1 MRPTNHER
9 AAETLRFIISV
20 ITPCYFSSRR
30 TVAGYFNKPR
40 GSGSVISPPETQE
53 TPQRCRCQRRTKG
66 NAQGQRSLHATVFI
80 NGAVQ
85 LESQAYLTLSATE
98 PQQLHL
104 ISCPTVWNWIIF
116 AARRRLGDGG
126 AGRRGGVGGRHN
138 PSEFQMW
145 LWRHLC
151 VCLCAGIYSKTHFIA
166 WLISLLVWELW
177 VTPCVFEG
185 ERERQREREE
195 KKSRKQHNS
204 SQYIQSHVLVS
215 WAVPNNFSKCRKRS
229 HVTWYL

>member
-85 LESQAYLTLSATE
+85 LESQAYLTLSVTE

-126 AGRRGGVGGRHN
+126 AGRAAGWGG
-138 PSEFQMW
+138 
-145 LWRHLC
+145 
-151 VCLCAGIYSKTHFIA
+151 GIIHQSSKCDCEDI
-166 WLISLLVWELW
+166 
-177 VTPCVFEG
+177 CVFVYVRG
-185 ERERQREREE
+185 FIP
-195 KKSRKQHNS
+195 KH
-204 SQYIQSHVLVS
+204 ILLLGWLV
-215 WAVPNNFSKCRKRS
+215 
-229 HVTWYL
+229 Y